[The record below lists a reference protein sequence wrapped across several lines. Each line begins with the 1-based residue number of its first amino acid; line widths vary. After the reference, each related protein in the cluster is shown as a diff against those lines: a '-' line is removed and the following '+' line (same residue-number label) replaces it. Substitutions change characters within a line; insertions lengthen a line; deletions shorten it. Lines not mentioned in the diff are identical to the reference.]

1 MTVRMFDIL
10 IVDDDRTCRDV
21 LEHRLRRS
29 SFTNIDTARDGAEA
43 LRRIASK
50 HYDLIFLDN
59 NMPNMSGLEFL
70 RRCKGVP
77 ILDGTSVIMLTGMA
91 DSETLRAVKDD
102 GLKVDDFI
110 VKPLELDILKSKL
123 DRLGGSMASWSEAS
137 RNTET
142 GAFLSIQL
150 DATDDIST
158 LRLFGVL
165 HQDDKLALKDIPDRV
180 ALAPTDAI
188 IIDMRDVV
196 SIDEFGIGMVLLING
211 VACMAKKLPYLLLD
225 GRTIKD
231 RLEGLGFGK
240 VMRIIEHESEVA
252 TVA

>member
-1 MTVRMFDIL
+1 MTVRTYDIL
-10 IVDDDRTCRDV
+10 IVDDDRTCRNI
-21 LEHRLRRS
+21 LEHRLRRA
-29 SFTNIDTARDGAEA
+29 SFTNIDTAKDGAEA
-43 LRRIASK
+43 LHRIASK

-59 NMPNMSGLEFL
+59 NMPNMGGLEFL

-91 DSETLRAVKDD
+91 DGETLRAVKDD

-110 VKPLELDILKSKL
+110 VKPLELDVLTAKL
-123 DRLGGSMASWSEAS
+123 DRLGSYSASWSEAS
-137 RNTET
+137 RSEA

-150 DATDDIST
+150 DAADDIST

-188 IIDMRDVV
+188 IIDMRNVV

-231 RLEGLGFGK
+231 RLEALGFGK
-240 VMRIIEHESEVA
+240 VMRIIERESEA
-252 TVA
+252 TATA